1 MKRNSLCLT
10 LALALAAGRSAAQA
24 AAPDDP
30 VLAALVQEALD
41 KNPDVVASRAA
52 VLAARQ
58 RPAQARALPDPM
70 LQATYTNDG
79 WTPSLGA
86 MPMTTLALMWSQELP
101 WPGKRSLRGHLAER
115 EADAAEPQLQRTL
128 LSLEAQLRR
137 GYADLLL
144 SRQLQGLV
152 AEQEDVWREI
162 EGVARARYSV
172 GQGAQ
177 QDVLR
182 AQIELT
188 RIEQLRTEQGL
199 LAEIRLAEL
208 NRLAARSGEAPLD
221 TPARLELD
229 PFGEGKDTA
238 LARAV
243 ERSPELRAA
252 AAVIERERLAVA
264 LARKDFKPDFTVQG
278 GYMNRGALDPM
289 WQAGASITLPIYR
302 KRREAAL
309 AEALARLRAAE
320 QQLESIRLQLRFRTE
335 ERLAQLR
342 SAESLVTLYEK
353 GIVPQDQM
361 SVEAAIAN
369 YQAGKVP
376 FLAVLESLATLY
388 GDRATQLQIVAA
400 HAKTRASVEEASLD
414 ATSGAM
420 PAGVAGRGFGGMS
433 GASAAVGAGAAAPG
447 AATPGAMGSMGR

>member
-1 MKRNSLCLT
+1 MKRSSVSLT
-10 LALALAAGRSAAQA
+10 LAVALITGRSTAQSAAQ
-24 AAPDDP
+24 DDP
-30 VLAALVQEALD
+30 VLAALVQQALD
-41 KNPDVVASRAA
+41 KNPDVLAARAS

-79 WTPSLGA
+79 WAPSLGT

-101 WPGKRSLRGHLAER
+101 WPGKRGLRGQLAER
-115 EADAAEPQLQRTL
+115 EADAVEPQLRRTL

-137 GYADLLL
+137 AYADLLL
-144 SRQLQGLV
+144 SRELLGLV
-152 AEQEDVWREI
+152 AEQENAWREI
-162 EGVARARYSV
+162 EGAARARYSV

-188 RIEQLRTEQGL
+188 RIEQLRTEQAL
-199 LAEIRLAEL
+199 IVEIRVAEL
-208 NRLAARSGEAPLD
+208 NRLAARSSEATLD
-221 TPARLELD
+221 TAARLQLD
-229 PFGEGKDTA
+229 PFDQKQDVA

-243 ERSPELRAA
+243 DRSPELRVAA
-252 AAVIERERLAVA
+252 AAIERERVAVA
-264 LARKDFKPDFTVQG
+264 ISRKDFKPDFTVQG

-289 WQAGASITLPIYR
+289 WQAGASITLPIYK
-302 KRREAAL
+302 KRRESAL
-309 AEALARLRAAE
+309 AEAEARLRAAE

-361 SVEAAIAN
+361 SVEAAIAS
-369 YQAGKVP
+369 YQAGKLP
-376 FLAVLESLATLY
+376 FLTVLEALVTLY
-388 GDRATQLQIVAA
+388 GDRTTQLQLVAA

-414 ATSGAM
+414 ATSAAM
-420 PAGVAGRGFGGMS
+420 PAGRGFGGMS
-433 GASAAVGAGAAAPG
+433 GQGAAVGGGAASPG
-447 AATPGAMGSMGR
+447 AAFPGALGSMGR

>member
-1 MKRNSLCLT
+1 MKRSSVSLT
-10 LALALAAGRSAAQA
+10 LAVALITGRSTAQSAAQ
-24 AAPDDP
+24 DDP
-30 VLAALVQEALD
+30 VLAALVQQALD
-41 KNPDVVASRAA
+41 KNPDVLAARAS

-79 WTPSLGA
+79 WAPSLGT

-101 WPGKRSLRGHLAER
+101 WPGKRGLRGQLAER
-115 EADAAEPQLQRTL
+115 EADAVEPQLRRTL

-137 GYADLLL
+137 AYADLLL
-144 SRQLQGLV
+144 SRELLGLV
-152 AEQEDVWREI
+152 AEQENAWREI
-162 EGVARARYSV
+162 EGAARARYSV

-188 RIEQLRTEQGL
+188 RIEQLRTEQAL
-199 LAEIRLAEL
+199 IVEIRVAEL
-208 NRLAARSGEAPLD
+208 NRLAARSSEAPLD
-221 TPARLELD
+221 TPARLQLD
-229 PFGEGKDTA
+229 PFDEKKDVA
-238 LARAV
+238 LARALDK
-243 ERSPELRAA
+243 SPELRVAA
-252 AAVIERERLAVA
+252 AAIERERVAVA
-264 LARKDFKPDFTVQG
+264 ISRKDFKPDFTVQG

-289 WQAGASITLPIYR
+289 WQAGASITLPIYK
-302 KRREAAL
+302 KRRESAL
-309 AEALARLRAAE
+309 AEAEARLRAAE

-361 SVEAAIAN
+361 SVEAAIAS
-369 YQAGKVP
+369 YQAGKLP
-376 FLAVLESLATLY
+376 FLTVLEALVTLY
-388 GDRATQLQIVAA
+388 GDRTTQLQLVAA

-414 ATSGAM
+414 ATSAAM
-420 PAGVAGRGFGGMS
+420 PAGRGFGGMS
-433 GASAAVGAGAAAPG
+433 GQGAAVGGGAASPG
-447 AATPGAMGSMGR
+447 AAFPGALGSMGR